1 MIKTAKSNYKDI
13 EFMLFDARKDFDK
26 LNDKFDIV
34 FSNTCIQW
42 ISNHEK
48 LLADMMNILNDG
60 GIMATEYYVFWKRYL
75 FVRYGDLL

>member
-13 EFMLFDARKDFDK
+13 EFMLFDLCIDFDK

-34 FSNTCIQW
+34 FSNACIQW
-42 ISNHEK
+42 MPNHEK
-48 LLADMMNILNDG
+48 LLADMMNILNAG
-60 GIMATEYYVFWKRYL
+60 GIVATEYCIFWKRCL

>member
-34 FSNTCIQW
+34 FSNACIQW

-60 GIMATEYYVFWKRYL
+60 GIMATE
-75 FVRYGDLL
+75 

>member
-34 FSNTCIQW
+34 FSNACIQL

-60 GIMATEYYVFWKRYL
+60 GIMATE
-75 FVRYGDLL
+75 